1 MLEETVTVVEVD
13 TEYLWVE
20 THSRSGCS
28 QCSSGSCTTS
38 VVSKLFGMKRNRIR
52 LENTLGAETGDRV
65 VIGIPDELLVR
76 ASVWAY
82 LFPLLAMFAV
92 SVTGGVMGVDDGF
105 QALLATVGLTAGFA
119 LVRWNIARQGAR
131 HRFRPS
137 LLRIVSGGV
146 EISPVQ
152 HVMNIELNRS

>member
-1 MLEETVTVVEVD
+1 MLEETASVVEAN

-20 THSRSGCS
+20 TSSRSGCS

-38 VVSKLFGMKRNRIR
+38 VVSKLFGMKRNRLR
-52 LENTLGAETGDRV
+52 LENTLGAGTGDRV

-82 LFPLLAMFAV
+82 LFPLLAMFVV
-92 SVTGGVMGVDDGF
+92 SVTGGLMGADEGF
-105 QALLATVGLTAGFA
+105 QALMAMMGLTAGFA
-119 LVRWNIARQGAR
+119 LVRWSIARQGAR

-137 LLRIVSGGV
+137 LLRIVSDGV
-146 EISPVQ
+146 EITPDN
-152 HVMNIELNRS
+152 VMNFELNRS